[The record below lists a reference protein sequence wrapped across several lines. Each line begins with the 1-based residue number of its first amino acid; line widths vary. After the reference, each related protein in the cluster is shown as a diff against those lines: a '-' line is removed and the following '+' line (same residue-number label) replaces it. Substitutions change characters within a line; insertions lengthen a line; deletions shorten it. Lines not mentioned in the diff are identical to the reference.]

1 MRILGKASLALLIVM
16 GLFAQ
21 YRGGSSGASPKLIGN
36 FGGVVFP
43 RGPLVVPGWQ
53 RGFGSAFPAGGSGA
67 VIPNRTTGTGLVG
80 GFVVRGAGP
89 GVVYAFPVF
98 VGGCYDISCLNP
110 AEQPVGQGPPGPDG
124 VAANPPAAAPVLI
137 SPWDGGDA
145 QASGEQSGLGAYQSD
160 PTEPVE
166 ESAAPPE
173 PAQYL
178 LAFKD
183 RTIYATPAYWVD
195 GDTIHYFT
203 AGNKHNQ
210 ASVSLIDREL
220 TERLNAE
227 SGVEVD
233 LPAAK

>member
-1 MRILGKASLALLIVM
+1 MRVLGKVFLALLVAT

-21 YRGGSSGASPKLIGN
+21 YRAGSNGLAPRLIGN

-43 RGPLVVPGWQ
+43 GGRPALSGAQ
-53 RGFGSAFPAGGSGA
+53 RGSGIVVFPADGGSRI
-67 VIPNRTTGTGLVG
+67 VNSSRTTGTRLVG
-80 GFVVRGAGP
+80 GLGS
-89 GVVYAFPVF
+89 GVVYAYPVF

-110 AEQPVGQGPPGPDG
+110 AGQPAEPAPPGQDG
-124 VAANPPAAAPVLI
+124 AAAYPPAAAPILI
-137 SPWDGGDA
+137 SPSDSGDA
-145 QASGEQSGLGAYQSD
+145 QAPGEQLGPGLDQPD
-160 PTEPVE
+160 PSEPVE
-166 ESAAPPE
+166 ESAAPPAE

-183 RTIYATPAYWVD
+183 RSIYATPAYWVD

-210 ASVSLIDREL
+210 ASVSLLDREL
-220 TERLNAE
+220 TERLNRE

>member
-1 MRILGKASLALLIVM
+1 LHPAAAFRLRRYNAEKGIGMRILGKASLALLIVM

-67 VIPNRTTGTGLVG
+67 
-80 GFVVRGAGP
+80 
-89 GVVYAFPVF
+89 VF